1 MAKQKE
7 HPPRIIQLAPSG
19 GAFVTFTD
27 GTTEPV
33 RFFGLL
39 DNGDVAPLIFAAPWF
54 DDARELNTFSD
65 IAWPEGGQHE

>member
-7 HPPRIIQLAPSG
+7 HPPRIIQLAPSN
-19 GAFVTFTD
+19 GALVLFTD

-39 DNGDVAPLIFAAPWF
+39 DNGDVAPLVYCTPWF
-54 DDARELNTFSD
+54 EDLREIDTFSD
-65 IAWPEGGQHE
+65 VIWPEGGQHE